1 MQIVI
6 ASEDLRI
13 KASEASVAS
22 KQEIGTFTKFFRYC
36 DAALPLWVDYS
47 YELTN
52 LVATFSQI
60 DSYYSCCSSS

>member
-13 KASEASVAS
+13 KASEAS
-22 KQEIGTFTKFFRYC
+22 KQEIGTFAKFFRYC